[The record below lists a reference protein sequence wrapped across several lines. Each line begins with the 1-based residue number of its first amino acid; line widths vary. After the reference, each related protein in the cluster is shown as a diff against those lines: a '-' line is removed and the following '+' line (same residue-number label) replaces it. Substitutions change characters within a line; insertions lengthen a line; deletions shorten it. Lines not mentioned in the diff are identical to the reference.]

1 MKIFS
6 DIRKKKKE
14 YSRIYRRIA
23 YVSFD
28 RRVRAISSDFMF
40 LARLKA
46 AYIETY
52 CCFANLV
59 NALEH
64 AYPLASAVFRTLL
77 LPSCGNERTTPR
89 ALFANPLGYNKEYF
103 ASRKPGVFSS
113 FS

>member
-1 MKIFS
+1 MKNFS
-6 DIRKKKKE
+6 DTQKKKKK
-14 YSRIYRRIA
+14 YSRIHRRIA

-40 LARLKA
+40 LTHLKA

-52 CCFANLV
+52 CCFANLI

-77 LPSCGNERTTPR
+77 LPSCGNKSEQRLTLCSPI
-89 ALFANPLGYNKEYF
+89 LW
-103 ASRKPGVFSS
+103 V
-113 FS
+113 

>member
-1 MKIFS
+1 MKNFS
-6 DIRKKKKE
+6 DTQKKKKKK
-14 YSRIYRRIA
+14 YSRIHRRIA

-40 LARLKA
+40 LTHLKA

-52 CCFANLV
+52 CCFANLI

-77 LPSCGNERTTPR
+77 LPSCGNKSEQRLTLCSPI
-89 ALFANPLGYNKEYF
+89 LW
-103 ASRKPGVFSS
+103 V
-113 FS
+113 